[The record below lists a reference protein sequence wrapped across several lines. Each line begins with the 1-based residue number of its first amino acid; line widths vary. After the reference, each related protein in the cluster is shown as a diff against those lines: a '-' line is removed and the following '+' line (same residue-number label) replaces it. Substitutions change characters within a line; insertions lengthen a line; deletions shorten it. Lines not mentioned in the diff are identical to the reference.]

1 MKVETQIDTKNNL
14 RIHTITEK
22 FNLAELLKVLAS
34 IYDSSE
40 QNLEMEVLWDLREAE
55 GLGALETLHLDKLV
69 NLVSQK
75 WEASKPRRAALVVS
89 RLVDFGLAR
98 MYEMRME
105 SLSKN
110 EIRVFNDFEEAMHW
124 LCL

>member
-14 RIHTITEK
+14 RIHTITGK

-34 IYDSSE
+34 IYDSSK
-40 QNLEMEVLWDLREAE
+40 QNLEMEVLWDLRKAE
-55 GLGALETLHLDKLV
+55 GIGSLERQHLDKIV
-69 NLVSQK
+69 NMVSQN

-98 MYEMRME
+98 MYEMQME
-105 SLSKN
+105 SLSNN

-124 LCL
+124 LCV